1 MWSLCKYSY
10 YSEMY
15 DHQQLLVPTVSFRI
29 YITHGH
35 ECKAKL
41 HISVLRYEHVS
52 NVFQQNRNCT
62 KLTTLQYALYCTK
75 LFLSTNTNLYYI
87 SRWINST
94 NKMFY
99 NLSIQ
104 ITLLSTQAV
113 FSPFINCYGTSG
125 THILG
130 TSLITSLG

>member
-41 HISVLRYEHVS
+41 HIFVLRYEHVS

-62 KLTTLQYALYCTK
+62 KLSTLQYALYCTK

-87 SRWINST
+87 SR
-94 NKMFY
+94 
-99 NLSIQ
+99 
-104 ITLLSTQAV
+104 
-113 FSPFINCYGTSG
+113 
-125 THILG
+125 
-130 TSLITSLG
+130 